1 MDENFVKPIL
11 LIGYGNTLRSDDG
24 VGWYVA
30 DKIRTKLNDKID
42 IIKADQI
49 TVEMTEDIKDRKLV
63 IFVDAHVSDK
73 EDWLKT
79 EEISPDLKF
88 GMTAHIFT
96 PNALLALC
104 EKIYSKYPKA
114 YLFSIKGINYDFGEK
129 LSEQT
134 KNSAEIAIKQIADL
148 IQKIM
153 DNRCDKSY

>member
-1 MDENFVKPIL
+1 MNENSLKPIL

-30 DKIRTKLNDKID
+30 DSIIGKLGDRID

-73 EDWLKT
+73 DDWLKA
-79 EEISPDLKF
+79 EEIFPDLKF

-96 PNALLALC
+96 PSALLALC
-104 EKIYSKYPKA
+104 EKIYNKCPKA

-134 KNSAEIAIKQIADL
+134 KSSAETAVTQITEL
-148 IQKIM
+148 IHRLIL
-153 DNRCDKSY
+153 